1 MALLAHLALAFSV
14 PRLPHPRHSP
24 AVPAGCRAGRPA
36 LGPRPAAPLGTR
48 TQVIAYHKP
57 AGLIVTHNDELN
69 RPTVYEHL
77 AEQPGFPEGRWD
89 AVGRLDLNTSGLLLL
104 TNDGWLL
111 RHVTDPTSGTTRL
124 PKTYRVLASKV
135 LGEAVLEQLRSGVEL
150 GGGLGQSGP
159 AEVSLLGHGKGS
171 TRLLLTIREG
181 KNRQVR
187 RMLHAVGSAVVRL
200 ERESVGTLSLGSLGS
215 EEDRGGDTQLTLPVG
230 AWRMLDEEEVRF
242 HLEYEPRDLTPSR
255 RAAPTTSRPPPPPL
269 TATATATATAAAA
282 LAATTPGQC
291 PEGQY
296 REGQYPEGQYLLLD
310 SGDQARLESMPS
322 PTPPTPRHPGCALAI
337 PTHVLHHTILATLP
351 PYPRARPYCTTLH
364 HTAPYCTILY
374 HTVPYH
380 TMLASRRGSRSSTGE
395 CSCGRAPRPPGAR
408 GSGRRPG
415 AERGC
420 ATSEPIRAAIRVLTR
435 AATLRVGGAA
445 RDCPKPRRWWETRRW
460 QEMWTMRRRA
470 GVRPGGRCGRKGWGL
485 HWR

>member
-14 PRLPHPRHSP
+14 PLLPRPRHSP

-36 LGPRPAAPLGTR
+36 LGPQPPAPLAR

-135 LGEAVLEQLRSGVEL
+135 LGEAVLERLRSGVEL
-150 GGGLGQSGP
+150 GGGLGRSGP
-159 AEVSLLGHGKGS
+159 AEVSLLGQGKGS

-200 ERESVGTLSLGSLGS
+200 ERESVGTLGLGSLGS
-215 EEDRGGDTQLTLPVG
+215 EDGGDAQLPLPVG
-230 AWRMLDEEEVRF
+230 AWRMLDEEEVRL
-242 HLEYEPRDLTPSR
+242 HLEYEPRDLAPSR
-255 RAAPTTSRPPPPPL
+255 RAAPKTSRPPPPPPL
-269 TATATATATAAAA
+269 TTTAAAA
-282 LAATTPGQC
+282 AAATA
-291 PEGQY
+291 
-296 REGQYPEGQYLLLD
+296 GQYPKGQYPKGQYPKGQYPKGQYLLLD
-310 SGDQARLESMPS
+310 SGDQARLETMPYLLATMPYS
-322 PTPPTPRHPGCALAI
+322 PPGPLAH
-337 PTHVLHHTILATLP
+337 PTHVLLLPRTTVTTCCAALAT
-351 PYPRARPYCTTLH
+351 
-364 HTAPYCTILY
+364 
-374 HTVPYH
+374 
-380 TMLASRRGSRSSTGE
+380 RRGSRSSTVE
-395 CSCGRAPRPPGAR
+395 CWCGPAPRPCGAR
-408 GSGRRPG
+408 AWGQRSGAG
-415 AERGC
+415 RG
-420 ATSEPIRAAIRVLTR
+420 
-435 AATLRVGGAA
+435 
-445 RDCPKPRRWWETRRW
+445 
-460 QEMWTMRRRA
+460 
-470 GVRPGGRCGRKGWGL
+470 
-485 HWR
+485 

>member
-374 HTVPYH
+374 HTIPCSPAGAARGLRPESARAAVPLGH
-380 TMLASRRGSRSSTGE
+380 LGQ
-395 CSCGRAPRPPGAR
+395 GAR
-408 GSGRRPG
+408 GGGLGQS
-415 AERGC
+415 
-420 ATSEPIRAAIRVLTR
+420 
-435 AATLRVGGAA
+435 GAA
-445 RDCPKPRRWWETRRW
+445 LRRSR
-460 QEMWTMRRRA
+460 
-470 GVRPGGRCGRKGWGL
+470 
-485 HWR
+485 